1 MGPPRQEAAET
12 CWLRAQ
18 TLGGKGTAVRISA
31 LPLPGC
37 VTLIYFPSLS
47 LSFLV
52 CKMGIRVVPALW
64 SHEKCSVRGLTWS
77 RGSEREPLPQLLTAK
92 WARGWWAWCHGEQ
105 PRGSRTGHSRHPGET
120 ARSDFPRRTERS
132 AIPFQKVQN
141 SSKDRTYPLQLSHR
155 PGGLWWTAG
164 PGARN
169 EGCDLRSWTRRR
181 AEGYELTG

>member
-1 MGPPRQEAAET
+1 MEPHSP
-12 CWLRAQ
+12 
-18 TLGGKGTAVRISA
+18 SA
-31 LPLPGC
+31 LGPDTYGC
-37 VTLIYFPSLS
+37 TTLSNFLTLCS

-181 AEGYELTG
+181 AEGYELTGEG

>member
-1 MGPPRQEAAET
+1 MR
-12 CWLRAQ
+12 
-18 TLGGKGTAVRISA
+18 SA
-31 LPLPGC
+31 
-37 VTLIYFPSLS
+37 
-47 LSFLV
+47 
-52 CKMGIRVVPALW
+52 
-64 SHEKCSVRGLTWS
+64 VRGLTWS

-169 EGCDLRSWTRRR
+169 EGCDAEELDGEKSRRIRTDRRGVTTPPCAGTLSPAQLEKTAPSGAVGCLKAPPLGPRPGPSLAVNAGRCCRTLRASVCAPVKW
-181 AEGYELTG
+181 G